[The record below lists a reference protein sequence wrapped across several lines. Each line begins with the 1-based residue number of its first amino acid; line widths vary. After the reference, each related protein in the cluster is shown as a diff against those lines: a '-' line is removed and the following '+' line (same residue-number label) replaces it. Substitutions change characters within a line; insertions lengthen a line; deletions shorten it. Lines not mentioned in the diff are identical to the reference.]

1 MPRFFLPG
9 FVPEDRLILTGESA
23 HHLGF
28 SLRAR
33 VGETVIVPDENGME
47 HIYRITGFTREA
59 VELEK
64 IESRLSQGESEL
76 RVTLFLGCAKGD
88 KLDQMI
94 QKAVECGV
102 FAVVPFLSENCVS
115 RPEAGKKTDRWNK
128 IAMEA
133 AKQCGRGKIP
143 LVSDVVRY
151 QKAVEMAAGI
161 GGAILYEHADEP
173 TSLYLERV
181 LKEEGKKEIAFLI
194 GSEGGFTPQEV
205 EQAKAAGL
213 ASLSLGKRILRCE
226 TVPPFLMGVL
236 MHAIR
241 EL

>member
-1 MPRFFLPG
+1 LPRFFLPG
-9 FVPEDRLILTGESA
+9 FAPEDYLTLTGEAA

-33 VGETVIVPDENGME
+33 VGETVTLPDEKGME
-47 HIYRITGFTREA
+47 HIYRITGFTRDE
-59 VELEK
+59 VNLEK
-64 IESRLSQGESEL
+64 IESRISEGESEI

-94 QKAVECGV
+94 QKSVECG
-102 FAVVPFLSENCVS
+102 AYAIVPFLSKNCVS
-115 RPEAGKKTDRWNK
+115 RPEPGKKTDRWNK

-143 LVSDVVRY
+143 TVSDVVSY
-151 QKAVEMAAGI
+151 QEAVEKASLI
-161 GGAILYEHADEP
+161 GGAILYEHADHP
-173 TSLYLERV
+173 TSLYLEKVFREKGR
-181 LKEEGKKEIAFLI
+181 KEMAFLI
-194 GSEGGFTPQEV
+194 GSEGGFTPEEV
-205 EQAKAAGL
+205 EKAKAAGL

-236 MHAIR
+236 MHAIG